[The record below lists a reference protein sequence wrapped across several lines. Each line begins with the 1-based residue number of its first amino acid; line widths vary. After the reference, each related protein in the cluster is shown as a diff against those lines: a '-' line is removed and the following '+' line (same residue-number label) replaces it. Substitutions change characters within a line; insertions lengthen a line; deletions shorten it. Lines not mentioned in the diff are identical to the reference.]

1 MTSAAP
7 DPTTRRVADLVAA
20 LEAIAPSRLA
30 EPWDNVG
37 LLVGDPAAPLGRV
50 LLCVDLTRAVLT
62 EARAAGCEAIV
73 SYHPPLF
80 RPLKRVTAGSLAYE
94 LVRAGVAVYSP
105 HTALDVA
112 EGGTNDALAEAL
124 GLSDCKP
131 LRKGQAPGE
140 WPAGWGLGRV
150 GRVEGATRGEFV
162 ERVKRALGLASVLVA
177 GPLEG
182 EARLAAVGAG
192 ACGDL
197 LDDVLAAGADVYV
210 TGEVRHHDA
219 LRAAE
224 AGLTLVCTL
233 HSNSERG
240 ALGRLGERLA
250 AALPGLDWSLS
261 GLDADP
267 FRVR

>member
-1 MTSAAP
+1 MAAAP
-7 DPTTRRVADLVAA
+7 PPWRVADLVDA
-20 LEAIAPSRLA
+20 LEAIAPPRFA

-37 LLVGDPAAPLGRV
+37 LLVGDPAAPLARA
-50 LLCVDLTRAVLT
+50 LLCVDLTRAVLA
-62 EARAAGCEAIV
+62 EARASGCEAV
-73 SYHPPLF
+73 VAYHPPIF
-80 RPLKRVTAGSLAYE
+80 KAVKRLTAGSIAYE

-105 HTALDVA
+105 HTALDMA
-112 EGGTNDALAEAL
+112 PGGTNDVLAEAL
-124 GLSDCKP
+124 GLFECRA

-140 WPAGWGLGRV
+140 WPAGFGFGRV
-150 GRVEGATRGEFV
+150 GRARPRPRAEFV
-162 ERVKRALGLASVLVA
+162 EHAKRALGLGEVLVA

-182 EARLAAVGAG
+182 EAATVAVGAG

-197 LDDVLAAGADVYV
+197 IDDALAARADVYV

-219 LRAAE
+219 LRAAD

-240 ALGRLGERLA
+240 ALGRLGEGLA
-250 AALPGLDWSLS
+250 RRLPGLAWALS
-261 GLDADP
+261 GADADP

>member
-1 MTSAAP
+1 MTPALP
-7 DPTTRRVADLVAA
+7 PLRVADLVAA
-20 LEAIAPSRLA
+20 LESIAPSRFA

-37 LLVGDPAAPLGRV
+37 LLVGDPGAPLSRA
-50 LLCVDLTRAVLT
+50 LLCIDLTREVLA
-62 EARAAGCEAIV
+62 EARASGCEAV
-73 SYHPPLF
+73 VAYHPPLF
-80 RPLKRVTAGSLAYE
+80 RPLKRLTAGSIAYE

-105 HTALDVA
+105 HTALDMA
-112 EGGTNDALAEAL
+112 DGGTNDVLADAL
-124 GLSDCKP
+124 GVVERRP

-140 WPAGWGLGRV
+140 WPEGFGLGRV
-150 GRVEGATRGEFV
+150 GRVAGRERAAFV
-162 ERVKRALGLASVLVA
+162 EHVKRALGLREVLVA

-182 EARLAAVGAG
+182 EATRVAVGAG

-197 LDDVLAAGADVYV
+197 IDDVLAARADVYV

-224 AGLTLVCTL
+224 AGLTLVCTM

-240 ALGRLGERLA
+240 ALGRLGEGLA
-250 AALPGLDWSLS
+250 RRLPGLAWAQSAA
-261 GLDADP
+261 DADP